1 MHKSLRL
8 AVTAVAAG
16 AMFGTAAFASA
27 LIAPSVDVAV
37 DVASTDATSASAALA
52 TGQHAVATFPG
63 GSLEQLIDDA
73 GVAAQVASMLNGGDG
88 LGEGQLYVG
97 AAKRNIAPQPDEAK
111 GERWERDY
119 DKCATISAATLGL
132 VAETTDHLMS
142 AGSTWPENPNCVY
155 QGGFGIG
162 PMNPAIAFD
171 EELGLWVRAISISD
185 GDDTIILSIIDGEG
199 WLWEY
204 ANKCERC
211 GSKQIGEDVAA
222 SLTDAGFPV
231 TKDGIVLAATHSH
244 ASPDFIGV
252 WGFVPDWYM
261 EDVTN
266 LIHEAMEEA
275 VTSAVPA
282 VLEIGEHTA
291 REYNSERRD
300 TYRSAEEQHYTW
312 LRGIDGAGDVIATLG
327 AYAAHPTSKGGNDG
341 VAHADW
347 PGYFVQA
354 AEEEFGGIGM
364 LIMTG
369 LGNLSHRGGDSIGPG
384 LVAMMPAVGEGD
396 PLTSTDL
403 KMKQSLW
410 RQPVT
415 NVPLTALGVPGFADR
430 TFDLIPAVVSV
441 GKSAGSPCVSAAE
454 YSVELPGLAVW
465 LGDFALTTGPGE
477 LFANA
482 TNTIRDESGARIA
495 MPLAQAND
503 ALGYMPQ
510 SFEIENPAA
519 QQGLGFA
526 IGGYAMVNYEDSY
539 AIDRCTG
546 DMWLET
552 TLDALADLNK

>member
-8 AVTAVAAG
+8 AVTAVATG

-27 LIAPSVDVAV
+27 LIAPTPAD
-37 DVASTDATSASAALA
+37 DATSTADIAVA
-52 TGQHAVATFPG
+52 TGSQAVATFG
-63 GSLEQLIDDA
+63 DGDLEQLLDDDA
-73 GVAAQVASMLNGGDG
+73 IIAQVGAMLDGANG
-88 LGEGQLYVG
+88 LGDGQLYVG
-97 AAKRNIAPQPDEAK
+97 AAKRNIAPQPDEAN
-111 GERWERDY
+111 GEVWETDF
-119 DKCATISAATLGL
+119 DKCATLSEATFGNLPAMG
-132 VAETTDHLMS
+132 DHLMT
-142 AGSTWPENPNCVY
+142 AGSTWPENPNCIY

-162 PMNPAIAFD
+162 PMNPVTAFD

-185 GDDTIILSIIDGEG
+185 GDDTIILSVIDGEG

-222 SLTDAGFPV
+222 SLTEAGYPV
-231 TKDGIVLAATHSH
+231 SKDGIVLAATHSH

-266 LIHEAMEEA
+266 LVHEAMEEA
-275 VTSAVPA
+275 VTSAAPA
-282 VLEIGEHTA
+282 VIEIGEHTA
-291 REYNSERRD
+291 RQYNSERRD

-312 LRGIDGAGDVIATLG
+312 LRGLDANGDAIVTLG
-327 AYAAHPTSKGGNDG
+327 AYAAHPTSKGNNDA

-347 PGYFVQA
+347 PGYYVRSV
-354 AEEEFGGIGM
+354 EEQFGGVGM

-369 LGNLSHRGGDSIGPG
+369 LGNMSNSGGSAIGPG
-384 LVAMMPAVGEGD
+384 LVAMMPALGEGD
-396 PLTSTDL
+396 KLTSNDL

-410 RQPVT
+410 HQPIT
-415 NVPLTALGVPGFADR
+415 NAPLTALGIPGLADR
-430 TFDLIPAVVSV
+430 TFDAEPAYVSV
-441 GKSAGSPCVSAAE
+441 GKSDESPCVSASE
-454 YSVELPGLAVW
+454 YSVELSGLAVW

-477 LFANA
+477 LFSNS

-495 MPLAQAND
+495 MPLAQSND

-510 SFEIENPAA
+510 SFEIENPANI
-519 QQGLGFA
+519 QGLGFA
-526 IGGYAMVNYEDSY
+526 AGGYAGVNYEDSY

-552 TLDALADLNK
+552 TLKALKDMR